1 MTIDKPSPMPRQLHI
16 DQFARQLMFVR
27 ILSLIV
33 VIYWIQTFGAVM
45 ATVFIGN
52 FIDAV
57 YKLPFMFALGFPA
70 WVCWRSIDPISTAT
84 DPLTRIAYL
93 VLGTICLIFVLIA
106 GLAMMVSDIDETS
119 PMLPGIFFQFFF
131 WGVMTLL
138 AAISLKRL
146 RRTKIDTIGITLE
159 ELVRSMRP
167 TPAKQAPW
175 SVANLKSPGVL
186 RFIVIATIL
195 LVIYS

>member
-167 TPAKQAPW
+167 TPPNKHHGQLQI
-175 SVANLKSPGVL
+175 SSLQG
-186 RFIVIATIL
+186 FCGL
-195 LVIYS
+195 L